1 MKKIIVSIL
10 LCLSVFGAKAQTD
23 TMVYETVE
31 KMPSYVGG
39 EEARQK
45 FIAENLVYPKTTSER
60 VGSKIIVEFIVEV
73 DSSVSEVKTIKS
85 FDDGFGAELVRI
97 VKLMKWIPGEQRGKK
112 VRVKMRMPII
122 IELQE

>member
-10 LCLSVFGAKAQTD
+10 LCLFVFGANAQND
-23 TMVYETVE
+23 EVFEVVE

-39 EEARQK
+39 EEARQI
-45 FIAENLVYPKTTSER
+45 FIAKNLVYPKTFGER
-60 VGSKIIVEFIVEV
+60 VGSKIIVEFIIEV
-73 DSSVSEVKTIKS
+73 DSSVSNVKIIKS
-85 FDDGFGAELVRI
+85 FDADFDAEVVR
-97 VKLMKWIPGEQRGKK
+97 VMKLMKWIPGEQRGKK